1 MTDQRIATAES
12 ERIGRIIRFLLVGGL
27 IFVVYYTSLYL
38 LHTGVGMR
46 YPLAVAISYGLAVA
60 VHFLGNRSFT
70 FAAAHGRWSQHLWRY
85 SVTALVNYCVQ
96 ILIIR
101 ALFEKIGLGFY
112 WSAAVAVATTTS
124 TGFILMNSWVFARA
138 KDQDCS

>member
-1 MTDQRIATAES
+1 MTDRRIATAES

-27 IFVVYYTSLYL
+27 IFVVYYTLLYL

-46 YPLAVAISYGLAVA
+46 YPLAVAISYGSAVA
-60 VHFLGNRSFT
+60 LHFLANRSFT
-70 FAAAHGRWSQHLWRY
+70 FAASSGQWSQHLWRY
-85 SVTALVNYCVQ
+85 SVTALINYCAQ

-101 ALFEKIGLGFY
+101 ALFEKMGLGFY
-112 WSAAVAVATTTS
+112 WSAAVAVAATTS
-124 TGFILMNSWVFARA
+124 TGFILLNSWVFARA